1 MLGDG
6 GTPMAHVNGVL
17 GPIASEDLGFTLMH
31 EHVLIANW
39 AMRQCY
45 PDYVDA
51 DAHVELASG
60 EVKTALE
67 RGVRTLVDLTPVN
80 LGRDI
85 DVIRRVAERSGAQII
100 AATGFY
106 WHEEPWMEAW
116 PVEKLADY
124 LIRDIEQGIEG
135 TSARAGIIKC
145 ATDRLG
151 VTEFNRKLL
160 QVAAQAHRATGVPI
174 STHTAVAEATGPLQQ
189 DVFEEAGVDLSRVV
203 IGHCGDST
211 DIAYLESI
219 LRRGSFIGMDR
230 FGLDMILPGKQRV
243 STIAELCRRGWAGQM
258 VLSHDACCHI
268 DWFPK
273 EMIQV
278 AAPRWNFRHICDD
291 VIPALREEG
300 VGDESIRQMT
310 VENPRR
316 VFEAQGAY

>member
-1 MLGDG
+1 
-6 GTPMAHVNGVL
+6 MATVNGVL
-17 GPIASEDLGFTLMH
+17 GPIATQDLGFTLMH
-31 EHVLIANW
+31 EHILIANW

-45 PDYVDA
+45 PGYVDV

-60 EVKTALE
+60 EVASALE

-85 DVIRRVAERSGAQII
+85 DVIRRVAERSGAQVI

-135 TSARAGIIKC
+135 TDARAGIIKC

-151 VTEFNRKLL
+151 VTDFNRKLL
-160 QVAAQAHRATGVPI
+160 EVAAHAHRATGVPI
-174 STHTAVAEATGPLQQ
+174 STHTAVAEATGPPQQ

-203 IGHCGDST
+203 IGHCGDSA
-211 DIAYLESI
+211 DVGYLESI
-219 LRRGSFIGMDR
+219 LSRGSFIGMDR
-230 FGLDMILPGKQRV
+230 FGLDLILPTKQRV

-273 EMIQV
+273 EMV
-278 AAPRWNFRHICDD
+278 PAAAPRWNFRHIPDD
-291 VIPALREEG
+291 VIPALREAG
-300 VGDESIRQMT
+300 VAEEDIQRMT
-310 VENPRR
+310 VDNPRR
-316 VFEAQGAY
+316 VFESQGS